1 MNVKQLVAGLF
12 CAFLTLP
19 SAFAQNQ
26 ARVEKIQGV
35 ETYVLCEPLQ
45 AYETV
50 FEVATG
56 AKAAS
61 LLTGGV
67 VNEGVSDKVSQFVR
81 RATKDAKSKNQ
92 EFDAVVISGSKTAI
106 AIKFKGNG
114 GNDKGL
120 AKVRKIDGLAVYVMN
135 EPVKDYETVVD
146 ASGGVKAK
154 SYFTSG
160 LVNNSIEEDMEQF
173 VRRVKKEA
181 EEAKKPIDAVVYSS
195 GKRAIGVKFKG

>member
-1 MNVKQLVAGLF
+1 MNAKKLIVGLSL
-12 CAFLTLP
+12 AFLSF
-19 SAFAQNQ
+19 SAAVAQNQ

-35 ETYVLCEPLQ
+35 ETYVLCEPLRP
-45 AYETV
+45 YETV

-106 AIKFKGNG
+106 AIKFKGDG
-114 GNDKGL
+114 GSDKGL

>member
-1 MNVKQLVAGLF
+1 MNVKQKFAGLF
-12 CAFLTLP
+12 CAFLSVTSVL
-19 SAFAQNQ
+19 AQNP

-35 ETYVLCEPLQ
+35 ETYVMCEPLQ

-106 AIKFKGNG
+106 AIKYKDNASR
-114 GNDKGL
+114 DKGL

-135 EPVKDYETVVD
+135 EPVKDYKTVVD

-195 GKRAIGVKFKG
+195 GKRAIGVKFNE

>member
-1 MNVKQLVAGLF
+1 MNVKQKFAGLF
-12 CAFLTLP
+12 CAFLSVTSVL
-19 SAFAQNQ
+19 AQNP

-35 ETYVLCEPLQ
+35 ETYIMCEPLQ

-106 AIKFKGNG
+106 AIKYKDNASR
-114 GNDKGL
+114 DKGL

-135 EPVKDYETVVD
+135 EPVKDYKTVVD

-195 GKRAIGVKFKG
+195 GKRAIGVKFNE

>member
-1 MNVKQLVAGLF
+1 MIAKQTLAGLLF
-12 CAFLTLP
+12 AFLSFS
-19 SAFAQNQ
+19 SAFAQTN
-26 ARVEKIQGV
+26 ARVEKIQGI
-35 ETYVLCEPLQ
+35 ETYVMCEPLR
-45 AYETV
+45 AYETA
-50 FEVATG
+50 FEIATG

-81 RATKDAKSKNQ
+81 RASKEAKSKNQ
-92 EFDAVVISGSKTAI
+92 EFDAVVISGSKTAV
-106 AIKFKGNG
+106 AIKFKGNE
-114 GNDKGL
+114 DKGL

-135 EPVKDYETVVD
+135 EPVNDYETVVD

-160 LVNNSIEEDMEQF
+160 LVNNSIEEDIQQF

-195 GKRAIGVKFKG
+195 GKRAIGVKFKE

>member
-1 MNVKQLVAGLF
+1 MNLKWTVTGLG
-12 CAFLTLP
+12 CVLLSLTTV
-19 SAFAQNQ
+19 FAQTN

-35 ETYVLCEPLQ
+35 QTYVMCEPLQ

-50 FEVATG
+50 FEVTSG

-67 VNEGVSDKVSQFVR
+67 VNEGVSAKVSQFVR
-81 RATKDAKSKNQ
+81 RATKDAKANDKA
-92 EFDAVVISGSKTAI
+92 FDAVVISGSKTAI
-106 AIKFKGNG
+106 AIKFKGAG
-114 GNDKGL
+114 GSDKAL
-120 AKVRKIDGLAVYVMN
+120 ARVRKIDGLAVYVMN

-154 SYFTSG
+154 SYFTG
-160 LVNNSIEEDMEQF
+160 GIVNNSVEEDIEQF

-181 EEAKKPIDAVVYSS
+181 QEAKKPIDAVVYSS
-195 GKRAIGVKFKG
+195 GKRAIGVKFKE

>member
-1 MNVKQLVAGLF
+1 MKFSLILSSILAGILSLSG
-12 CAFLTLP
+12 AL
-19 SAFAQNQ
+19 AQSN
-26 ARVEKIQGV
+26 ARVDKIQGV
-35 ETYVLCEPLQ
+35 ETYIMCEPLRP
-45 AYETV
+45 YETV
-50 FEVATG
+50 FEIETG

-67 VNEGVSDKVSQFVR
+67 VNEGVSDKASQFVR
-81 RATKDAKSKNQ
+81 RAVKDGKKENKA
-92 EFDAVVISGSKTAI
+92 FDAVLISGSKTAV
-106 AIKFKGNG
+106 AIKFTGNG
-114 GNDKGL
+114 GSEKGL

-154 SYFTSG
+154 SYFTG
-160 LVNNSIEEDMEQF
+160 GIVNNSIEEDIEQF

-181 EEAKKPIDAVVYSS
+181 QEAKKSIDAVVYSS

>member
-1 MNVKQLVAGLF
+1 MKLKLILSGFFSTFFSVTVVL
-12 CAFLTLP
+12 
-19 SAFAQNQ
+19 AQAN
-26 ARVEKIQGV
+26 ARVEKIQGI
-35 ETYVLCEPLQ
+35 ETYVMCEPLRP
-45 AYETV
+45 YETV
-50 FEVATG
+50 FEIASG

-67 VNEGVSDKVSQFVR
+67 VNEGVSNKVAQFVR
-81 RATKDAKSKNQ
+81 RASKDAQKDHK

-106 AIKFKGNG
+106 AIKFKGGSNS
-114 GNDKGL
+114 GL
-120 AKVRKIDGLAVYVMN
+120 AKVRKINGLPVYVMN

-154 SYFTSG
+154 SYFTG
-160 LVNNSIEEDMEQF
+160 GIVNNSIEEDIEQF

-181 EEAKKPIDAVVYSS
+181 EEVNKPIDAIVYSS